1 MNSNDQFSNIVFVIS
16 FWYFVQLFS
25 ALFNAALI
33 GLLHNGIALRTTPF
47 AYEFAA
53 IPSGGIKL
61 YPTKKEFGFE
71 VTQKK
76 NHNIF

>member
-1 MNSNDQFSNIVFVIS
+1 
-16 FWYFVQLFS
+16 
-25 ALFNAALI
+25 
-33 GLLHNGIALRTTPF
+33 LLHNGIALRTTPF